1 MEDELVEKV
10 EMKPVEMKESDDE
23 QRKRIQLKKEMQP
36 MRLTNW
42 FVDCPCI
49 VILVNFAILIVITG
63 AAVKFDWIA

>member
-1 MEDELVEKV
+1 
-10 EMKPVEMKESDDE
+10 
-23 QRKRIQLKKEMQP
+23 

-49 VILVNFAILIVITG
+49 VMLVNFAILIVITG